1 MIYICAMQ
9 EASDGRPMPGFTS
22 TEWIVG
28 VAPDSPGDVLVPT
41 YLTAVFAPLVN
52 DAIPI
57 AVFLFDPEF
66 RPEPVAAANAAMAAA
81 SPNMYAALKAFLAG
95 NNRARELA
103 EAAVLK
109 AETIVTQTSAT
120 PVEG

>member
-1 MIYICAMQ
+1 MPQ
-9 EASDGRPMPGFTS
+9 TSVDHSRPNFTS
-22 TEWIVG
+22 TEWVVG
-28 VAPDSPGDVLVPT
+28 VAPGPHGDDLVPH

-52 DAIPI
+52 DLIPVAICP
-57 AVFLFDPEF
+57 VDPEF
-66 RPEPVAAANAAMAAA
+66 MPAPVAAANAALAAA
-81 SPNMYAALKAFLAG
+81 SPNMYAALKAYLAG

-109 AETIVTQTSAT
+109 AETILTQTSST